1 MKMLAIIT
9 LVLLDAAGDD
19 KSRYVCPV
27 HPDGGEW
34 KLVKA
39 VYVPNVSV
47 AIDATNYRTIS
58 LENGSDTLGSIVT
71 NATALT
77 AGTPV
82 EFTLTGGL
90 ALEFTANA
98 DTVLVDSAADASGA
112 VADGQVILS
121 FERIS

>member
-1 MKMLAIIT
+1 MKMLA
-9 LVLLDAAGDD
+9 LVSLALLDAAGDD
-19 KSRYVCPV
+19 KSRYACPV

-47 AIDATNYRTIS
+47 AIDATDFRTIS
-58 LENGSDTLGSIVT
+58 LENGATTLGSIVT
-71 NATALT
+71 SATALT

-90 ALEFTANA
+90 ALEFTANT
-98 DTVLVDSAADASGA
+98 DTVLVDSAQDGAGA
-112 VADGQVILS
+112 VADGVVILS